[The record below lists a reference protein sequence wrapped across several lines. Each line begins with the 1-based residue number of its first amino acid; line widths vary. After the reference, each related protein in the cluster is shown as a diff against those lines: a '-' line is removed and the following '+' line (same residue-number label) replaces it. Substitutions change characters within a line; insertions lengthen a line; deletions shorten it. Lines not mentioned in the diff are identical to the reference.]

1 MFSCF
6 TSLPTH
12 PADFVHDSNTIKSE
26 DHKENPKAGAVIQA
40 PANNPGIVA
49 RLMGLDSLPQT
60 NWVPRKGTHDS
71 VMRSRSVNFADYM
84 MEFDLAQAQHRRVRT
99 SVSFREVPTLSHQ
112 QNHDVLVESLNKVDE
127 SETKGSMRSKV
138 RKSEMGFG
146 EMKQRKEQR
155 SKNKEHMK
163 ERELLK
169 KKVNQGNN
177 KISMLRDEPR
187 RVSDPNGAKRF
198 PTHKKN
204 VYKNN
209 VASLKAKSPSKPM
222 NQKKLLVEPKFTR
235 KRKIQNLA
243 VKVEPE
249 FDSQNS
255 SLVSVLE
262 VSDDA
267 MQKQGHISEASR
279 PMKLNLKGKSGSTP
293 TVSDTDD
300 LRVGAIKNKDYDSME
315 ISETQYYSEV
325 VGKPFRLTE
334 NDIKESNWKAK
345 NFLGCEEFEE
355 VCMEFELE
363 VLDVLLN
370 QVVDELVEIPY
381 ENFLYTMLEETL

>member
-1 MFSCF
+1 MTNSQNANSRCFSAMFSCF

-99 SVSFREVPTLSHQ
+99 SVSFREVSTLSHQ

-155 SKNKEHMK
+155 SKNKENMK

-267 MQKQGHISEASR
+267 MQKQSHISGLFS
-279 PMKLNLKGKSGSTP
+279 K
-293 TVSDTDD
+293 
-300 LRVGAIKNKDYDSME
+300 
-315 ISETQYYSEV
+315 
-325 VGKPFRLTE
+325 
-334 NDIKESNWKAK
+334 
-345 NFLGCEEFEE
+345 
-355 VCMEFELE
+355 
-363 VLDVLLN
+363 
-370 QVVDELVEIPY
+370 
-381 ENFLYTMLEETL
+381 